1 MGEGSETEHREAW
14 YQRPPYCVS
23 GETEEEQLSPEE
35 GGLLSVMASKCHGGQ
50 AQEGAQASTSAGGAR
65 WGRLD
70 MQGGPG
76 LVRRQLERGRR
87 CPPRPFPQA
96 SRARHRGLHCP
107 EDHEDTGPAVSQG
120 HATQVPMRSP
130 RHGIAQDMQ
139 MPGTCPGCCQG
150 DKAPGTTASTESLWL
165 GEDGCRAEGLGV
177 QAWQEGTGAGWEPE
191 APEGGRPAGPCSYPS
206 PPVFS

>member
-1 MGEGSETEHREAW
+1 
-14 YQRPPYCVS
+14 
-23 GETEEEQLSPEE
+23 
-35 GGLLSVMASKCHGGQ
+35 MASKCHGGQ

-165 GEDGCRAEGLGV
+165 GEDGSRPGRKGQAQAGSQRHLREGALLGPAAT
-177 QAWQEGTGAGWEPE
+177 QAHQCSASASALGSPSSIDQQ
-191 APEGGRPAGPCSYPS
+191 AGPLWGPKETRLCQAAGMAQ
-206 PPVFS
+206 